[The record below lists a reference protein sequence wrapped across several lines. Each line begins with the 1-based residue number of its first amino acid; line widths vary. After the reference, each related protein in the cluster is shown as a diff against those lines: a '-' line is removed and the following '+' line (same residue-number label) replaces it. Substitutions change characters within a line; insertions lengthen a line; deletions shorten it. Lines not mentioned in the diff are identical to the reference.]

1 MPIKSVKIKKFE
13 KQKNANQWV
22 NYTYYHILMNIEM
35 KERGAAEVAR
45 LLQGLPPI
53 FFGSLKYD
61 NDYI

>member
-1 MPIKSVKIKKFE
+1 MKSNIIRHE
-13 KQKNANQWV
+13 SMG

>member
-1 MPIKSVKIKKFE
+1 MG
-13 KQKNANQWV
+13 